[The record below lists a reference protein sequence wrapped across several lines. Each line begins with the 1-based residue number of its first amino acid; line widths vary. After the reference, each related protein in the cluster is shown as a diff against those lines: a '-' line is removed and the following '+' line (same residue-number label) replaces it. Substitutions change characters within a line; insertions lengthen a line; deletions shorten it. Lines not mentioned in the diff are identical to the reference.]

1 MKKTDKKLDNA
12 VRSALTDAC
21 EELLNYRDGFQWLT
35 HFADYQR
42 FPDSLQVV
50 CVYDTNAQLRTANI
64 SRARSVVGEKLELIG
79 VRINDGHLSIS
90 FDTEENCQLENNGSW
105 KKRCAAAPWR
115 QRQSGE
121 PRRREQR

>member
-21 EELLNYRDGFQWLT
+21 EELLSYRDGFQWLT

-50 CVYDTNAQLRTANI
+50 CVYDTNTQLKTANI

-79 VRINDGHLSIS
+79 VRVKADRRCIR
-90 FDTEENCQLENNGSW
+90 FDTEENCHLENNGSW
-105 KKRCAAAPWR
+105 KKRFA
-115 QRQSGE
+115 
-121 PRRREQR
+121 